1 MTIIADI
8 PTNVNHE
15 LCPPSQCD
23 ASDKDIAKSGL
34 DRNLLASKS
43 SMTSL
48 KFTAG
53 KISSRTLE
61 SLLL

>member
-23 ASDKDIAKSGL
+23 ASDKDIARSGL

-48 KFTAG
+48 
-53 KISSRTLE
+53 
-61 SLLL
+61 